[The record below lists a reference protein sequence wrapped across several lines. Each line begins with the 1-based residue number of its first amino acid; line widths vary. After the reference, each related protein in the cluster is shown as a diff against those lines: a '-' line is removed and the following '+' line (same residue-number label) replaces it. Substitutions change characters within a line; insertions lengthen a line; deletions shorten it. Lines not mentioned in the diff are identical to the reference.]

1 MSLFPLKNFTP
12 ESVKHILKVQSEMKI
27 KKGVAQYSIAL
38 TIEKIV
44 KEHKEL
50 TENNKHN
57 EK

>member
-38 TIEKIV
+38 SIEKII
-44 KEHKEL
+44 KEHKEF
-50 TENNKHN
+50 TEKNT
-57 EK
+57 